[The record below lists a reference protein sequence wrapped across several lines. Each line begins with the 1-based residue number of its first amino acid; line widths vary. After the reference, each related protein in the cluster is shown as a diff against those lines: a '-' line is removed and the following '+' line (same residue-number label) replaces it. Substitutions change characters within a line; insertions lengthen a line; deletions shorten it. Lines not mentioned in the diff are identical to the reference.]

1 MCFFSFDDLQRCV
14 TYISPSVLVYANYV
28 EYKFSNRSLIS
39 PDQIHA
45 EGYEYVDVEMRDE
58 GHERYI
64 IDVNFQDQFVLARA
78 TPHYL
83 TALKLLPTVFVGTT
97 KRLEQILEIMSEAAK
112 LSLEQNSM
120 PLPPWRTLAFMSS
133 KWLSPYERTANSE
146 EPCSRSRI
154 ARQSTTPELTKQ
166 SCGVQFKQTNESLHE
181 VVRGSTLDALGREF
195 KPDRAP
201 RVKRFSNL

>member
-1 MCFFSFDDLQRCV
+1 MPIEWS
-14 TYISPSVLVYANYV
+14 
-28 EYKFSNRSLIS
+28 KFSNVSWIS
-39 PDQIHA
+39 PDEIHA
-45 EGYEYVDVEMRDE
+45 EGYEYIDVEIRGE

-97 KRLEQILEIMSEAAK
+97 ERLEQILEIMSEAAK

-133 KWLSPYERTANSE
+133 KWLSPHERTTDSHLLSNSLKDT
-146 EPCSRSRI
+146 CSRSRNNSS
-154 ARQSTTPELTKQ
+154 QSITPETKQ
-166 SCGVQFKQTNESLHE
+166 CGGVQFRQTNIESLVHK
-181 VVRGSTLDALGREF
+181 VVRGSTLNALGRER
-195 KPDRAP
+195 PDRAP